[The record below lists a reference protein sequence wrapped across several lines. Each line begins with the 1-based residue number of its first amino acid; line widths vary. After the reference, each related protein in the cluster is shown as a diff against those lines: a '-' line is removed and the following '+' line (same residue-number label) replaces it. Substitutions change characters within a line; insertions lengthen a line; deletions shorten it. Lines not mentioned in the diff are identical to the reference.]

1 MNDLDITN
9 IGTFIMDNENVI
21 FSISVYKRLF
31 TPYEE
36 DKKFSDESIF
46 QDSFDCKLIS
56 AIDTGGDIL
65 LKVRRCWEEYDEL
78 VFSNM
83 YEYYSLMDIKLSER
97 IKEDD
102 PEYDANGSL

>member
-9 IGTFIMDNENVI
+9 IGTFIIDNEDTI
-21 FSISVYKRLF
+21 FTINVYKRMF

-46 QDSFDCKLIS
+46 QDSFDCKIVS

-65 LKVRRCWEEYDEL
+65 LKVRRCWEEDNEIVY
-78 VFSNM
+78 SSC
-83 YEYYSLMDIKLSER
+83 YEYYSLMDIRLSER
-97 IKEDD
+97 IKE
-102 PEYDANGSL
+102 ESKWI